1 MFQNSSS
8 VSSSVSSSL
17 RNAKSVASDDSIA
30 GNAASSEGAHPGS
43 GVKITV
49 LPLPPLQSQGS
60 FMQTILQN
68 QTNNNLDGNL
78 NNIQTTG
85 STTPSAL
92 ARVRSKSMKK
102 AHDAGEG
109 PDDNLTTDR
118 KGGPDAKDRSEDRGP
133 PGGRRQASTTD
144 KPNNSNIQSE
154 ARIKQDARTEA
165 PGPPFTP
172 EQMEKAKQDVVVIT
186 CQKLAGTVLD
196 GWNSDKVI
204 NAVLDHVF
212 SKATS
217 YQAFRQMDV
226 WAEVDKVINDFI

>member
-49 LPLPPLQSQGS
+49 LPLPPSQSQGS

-118 KGGPDAKDRSEDRGP
+118 KGGPDAKDR
-133 PGGRRQASTTD
+133 QASTTD

-172 EQMEKAKQDVVVIT
+172 EQMEKAKKDVVVIT